1 MTNNTTN
8 GIKNSTCGNTQQ
20 QQQHQTQSKQ
30 QQPIK
35 IAIIGGTGVYDPQL
49 LSHTRQIKKATPYG
63 APSDLI
69 TVGEYNGVPIAFLP
83 RHGSH
88 HYLPPHA
95 VPYRANIWALKELG
109 VDTIIAPCAVGS
121 LRHELPPGHLVIT
134 DQFVDFTKN
143 RQYTYYD
150 GGEVCHIS
158 VANPFCEEL
167 RQLAL
172 AKAKKLQLK
181 CHDKG
186 TLVCIQGPR
195 YSTKAESI
203 FFRDAV
209 KADIIGMTTV
219 PECVL
224 ARELE
229 ICYVSIAAVTDYD
242 TWHDEPVNATMVGN
256 VMAGNLT
263 NIRNLILEMLQSITV
278 EVKQGMCC
286 CPTALEN
293 AMH

>member
-1 MTNNTTN
+1 MTKATR
-8 GIKNSTCGNTQQ
+8 KPSEQA
-20 QQQHQTQSKQ
+20 
-30 QQPIK
+30 K

-49 LSHTRQIKKATPYG
+49 LKNSRQIKKATPYG
-63 APSDLI
+63 APSDRI
-69 TVGEYNGVPIAFLP
+69 TIGEYNGVNIAFLP
-83 RHGSH
+83 RHGAH

-95 VPYRANIWALKELG
+95 VPFRANVWALKELG
-109 VDTIIAPCAVGS
+109 VETIIAPCAVGS
-121 LRHELPPGHLVIT
+121 LRIEIPPETFVIT

-143 RQYTYYD
+143 RDYSYYD
-150 GGEVCHIS
+150 GGEVYHIS

-172 AKAKKLQLK
+172 EKAKQLNLK
-181 CHDKG
+181 CLSKG

-203 FFRDAV
+203 FYRDAV

-229 ICYVSIAAVTDYD
+229 MCYVSIAAVTDYD
-242 TWHDEPVNATMVGN
+242 TWHEDPVNATMVGK
-256 VMAGNLT
+256 VMENNIK
-263 NIRNLILEMLQSITV
+263 NIRALVISMLDSLLT
-278 EVKQGMCC
+278 ETKERKCGCNG
-286 CPTALEN
+286 ALDN
-293 AMH
+293 AAH